1 MTIKLIALDLDGTL
15 FTDDLVI
22 SERTREAIKAAQASG
37 VLVTLATGRMF
48 TSARKIAGDLG
59 IDAPLICYQGAL
71 VRHSGTG
78 ETLYHKTVPLHLTH
92 EIIAATARRGLHLN
106 VYLDDRLYVA
116 HMTEGARYYSQ
127 INYGLELHEVGD
139 LHAWLDAQEGQGPTK
154 LVIVTPQEQT
164 DAVLAE
170 FSGQYGEQLQV
181 TKSHPR
187 FTEFTNKECSK
198 GTALAFL
205 AAYAGVRREEVMAI
219 GDGHNDLDMLTWAGY
234 GLAMPTAPQAVLD
247 VAHSVCLPLHADGA
261 AEAIERLVLTSS
273 QPGK

>member
-1 MTIKLIALDLDGTL
+1 MTIKLLALDLDGTL
-15 FTDDLVI
+15 FTDDLVV
-22 SERTREAIKAAQASG
+22 SDRTRKAIQAAQERG

-48 TSARKIAGDLG
+48 GTASKVAHDLG
-59 IDAPLICYQGAL
+59 IVSPLICYQGAL
-71 VRHSGTG
+71 IRHNGTG
-78 ETLYHKTVPLHLTH
+78 EILYHQTVPSPLVH
-92 EIIAATARRGLHLN
+92 EIISATERRGLHLN

-116 HMTEGARYYSQ
+116 RMTEGARYYSQ
-127 INYGLELHEVGD
+127 INYGLELNEVGD
-139 LHAWLDAQEGQGPTK
+139 LHAWLDSQGGREPTK

-170 FSGQYGEQLQV
+170 FTGQYGEQLQE

-205 AAYAGVRREEVMAI
+205 AEHIGVRREEVMAI

-261 AEAIERLVLTSS
+261 AEAIERLVLMAG

>member
-1 MTIKLIALDLDGTL
+1 MTVKLLALDLDGTL

-22 SERTREAIKAAQASG
+22 SVRTREAIRATQARG

-71 VRHSGTG
+71 VQHSGTG
-78 ETLYHKTVPLHLTH
+78 EVLYHKTVPLALTH
-92 EIIAATARRGLHLN
+92 EIITATASRGLHLN

-116 HMTEGARYYSQ
+116 HMTEGALFYSQ
-127 INYGLELHEVGD
+127 INYGLELNQVGD
-139 LHAWLDAQEGQGPTK
+139 LHSWLDAQGGREPTK

-170 FSGQYGEQLQV
+170 FTAEYGERLQV

-187 FTEFTNKECSK
+187 FTEFTNIECSK
-198 GTALAFL
+198 GRALAFL
-205 AAYAGVRREEVMAI
+205 AAQVGVGREEVMAI
-219 GDGHNDLDMLTWAGY
+219 GDGHNDLDMLAWAGY

-247 VAHSVCLPLHADGA
+247 VAHSICLPLHADGA
-261 AEAIERLVLTSS
+261 AEAIERLILALG

>member
-1 MTIKLIALDLDGTL
+1 MKIKLVALDLDGTL

-22 SERTREAIKAAQASG
+22 SERTRRAIEAAQQRG

-48 TSARKIAGDLG
+48 TSARKIAADLG

-71 VRHSGTG
+71 VQHSRTG
-78 ETLYHKTVPLHLTH
+78 EVLYHKTVPLELAH
-92 EIIAATARRGLHLN
+92 ELIGATTRRGLHLN
-106 VYLDDRLYVA
+106 VYLDDRLFVA
-116 HMTEGARYYSQ
+116 RMTEGARYYSR
-127 INYGLELHEVGD
+127 INYGLELTEVGD
-139 LHAWLDAQEGQGPTK
+139 LHAWLDAQGGKGPTK

-170 FSGQYGEQLQV
+170 FSALYAEQLQV

-205 AAYAGVRREEVMAI
+205 AAYVGVRREQVMAI
-219 GDGHNDLDMLTWAGY
+219 GDGHNDLDMLAWAGY
-234 GLAMPTAPQAVLD
+234 GLAMPSAPQTVLD
-247 VAHSVCLPLHADGA
+247 AAHSVCLPLHEDGA
-261 AEAIERLVLTSS
+261 AEAIERLVLLDA
-273 QPGK
+273 G

>member
-1 MTIKLIALDLDGTL
+1 MTVKLLALDLDGTL

-22 SERTREAIKAAQASG
+22 SVRTREAIRAAQARG

-71 VRHSGTG
+71 VQHRGTG
-78 ETLYHKTVPLHLTH
+78 EVLYHKTVPLALTH
-92 EIIAATARRGLHLN
+92 EIITATARRALHLN

-116 HMTEGARYYSQ
+116 HMTEGALFYSQ
-127 INYGLELHEVGD
+127 INYGLKLNEVGD
-139 LHAWLDAQEGQGPTK
+139 LHSWLDGQGGREPTK

-170 FSGQYGEQLQV
+170 FTAEYGERLQV

-187 FTEFTNKECSK
+187 FTEFTNIECSK
-198 GTALAFL
+198 GRALAFL
-205 AAYAGVRREEVMAI
+205 AAHVGVRREEVMAI
-219 GDGHNDLDMLTWAGY
+219 GDGHNDLDMLAWAGY

-247 VAHSVCLPLHADGA
+247 VAHSVCLPLQADGA
-261 AEAIERLVLTSS
+261 ADAIERLILALDK
-273 QPGK
+273 PGK

>member
-1 MTIKLIALDLDGTL
+1 MTVRLLALDLDGTL
-15 FTDDLVI
+15 FADDLVV
-22 SERTREAIKAAQASG
+22 SERTREAIRAAQARG

-59 IDAPLICYQGAL
+59 MDVPLICYQGAL

-78 ETLYHKTVPLHLTH
+78 EVLYHKTVPLALTH

-116 HMTEGARYYSQ
+116 QMTEGALYYSQ
-127 INYGLELHEVGD
+127 INYGLELNQVGD
-139 LHAWLDAQEGQGPTK
+139 LHAWLDAQGGGEPTK

-170 FSGQYGEQLQV
+170 FTAEYGERLQV

-187 FTEFTNKECSK
+187 FTEFTNIECSK
-198 GTALAFL
+198 GRALAFL
-205 AAYAGVRREEVMAI
+205 AAHLGVRREVVMAI
-219 GDGHNDLDMLTWAGY
+219 GDGHNDLDMLAWAGY

-247 VAHSVCLPLHADGA
+247 VAHSICLPLHEDGA
-261 AEAIERLVLTSS
+261 AEAIERLILSVGL
-273 QPGK
+273 PGK